1 MAEFAHQ
8 DGEHS
13 SREEEKATGHNLS
26 EAQRECLER
35 CLHAL
40 KNAKND
46 SHTLA
51 ALFLVSV
58 TWYTY
63 HLNICA
69 SRSLITYLAVPYKHV
84 RFHVMYGLYF
94 NTWPSVSSV
103 NIIFFSTVFYLQITR
118 LCPASQLDKGT
129 LNRIF
134 EAVGLN
140 LPTRLLLTAVRQNKG
155 SGFPTHELLSLGTA
169 LLAALSTDPEMASK
183 PQLLATVP
191 ILLGIVKNG
200 TVSRQ
205 EGVCHTPDQEGFTAL
220 DLDCKCDSAETD
232 SAESSAESS
241 AEAPDKSGTQ
251 VPKEQPRL
259 PEDSTECKGAA
270 SKERPTSSRVDHA
283 MAVDSYQILI
293 AVCESPNGPDQLL
306 SRGAVPALCQAV
318 IKDQTLS
325 KDKGLELLSCILLD
339 KTKEKA
345 WGKHSAEL
353 MSLFVKLCKDFC
365 QATYQS
371 RLDMCGQLVKFLPPE
386 GTIDIEEVKKAVGPV
401 WAVLRTMLQA
411 RMLPEQIGSA
421 LVLSAC
427 LLDLCGWELVGP
439 PKICCLLVNRACV
452 EVRMALEQPPGNELS
467 PELQHRISGR
477 ILIGIINLF

>member
-1 MAEFAHQ
+1 MV
-8 DGEHS
+8 
-13 SREEEKATGHNLS
+13 
-26 EAQRECLER
+26 
-35 CLHAL
+35 
-40 KNAKND
+40 
-46 SHTLA
+46 LA
-51 ALFLVSV
+51 VESIYLFLF
-58 TWYTY
+58 
-63 HLNICA
+63 C
-69 SRSLITYLAVPYKHV
+69 
-84 RFHVMYGLYF
+84 
-94 NTWPSVSSV
+94 
-103 NIIFFSTVFYLQITR
+103 LQITR
-118 LCPASQLDKGT
+118 LCPASQLDKDT

-169 LLAALSTDPEMASK
+169 LLAALSADPEMASK

-200 TVSRQ
+200 TVSKQ
-205 EGVCHTPDQEGFTAL
+205 EEVCHTPDQEGFTAL
-220 DLDCKCDSAETD
+220 DLDCKCESAEND
-232 SAESSAESS
+232 GAESSADQPE
-241 AEAPDKSGTQ
+241 KSETQ
-251 VPKEQPRL
+251 EPEGQPTL
-259 PEDSTECKGAA
+259 PEDSTECKGPA
-270 SKERPTSSRVDHA
+270 SQERPASSRFNHG

-293 AVCESPNGPDQLL
+293 AVCGSPNGPDQLL

-318 IKDQTLS
+318 IKNQTLS

-339 KTKEKA
+339 KTKDKA
-345 WGKHSAEL
+345 WGKHSTEL

-365 QATYQS
+365 KATYQS

-401 WAVLRTMLQA
+401 WIVLRTMLQA
-411 RMLPEQIGSA
+411 RMTPEQIGSV

-452 EVRMALEQPPGNELS
+452 EVRMALEQPPGNDLS
-467 PELQHRISGR
+467 PELQHRVTGSV
-477 ILIGIINLF
+477 LIGIITFF